1 MCFINPLFLTNSDLS
16 YISSAYQVETSS
28 IWYCRHSQDKLYF
41 LCPVV
46 SSQDQF
52 CNRISGLIIA
62 SQTCSFTSL
71 FIKSLSYPI
80 SFSTLTCSL
89 SEGSLRK
96 TVMCLLQLICI
107 LSLIFSFIIIYLKE
121 RVLINT
127 QKQVPLD
134 IQLANVSFSSMH
146 SVFPQYLFNK
156 LFFCLKFSALVWL
169 VKTTEP
175 IFLPIYI
182 QSRVSSKFSTAL
194 GSRMNN
200 YQVSGSLS

>member
-1 MCFINPLFLTNSDLS
+1 M
-16 YISSAYQVETSS
+16 
-28 IWYCRHSQDKLYF
+28 
-41 LCPVV
+41 V

-62 SQTCSFTSL
+62 SPTCSFISP

-107 LSLIFSFIIIYLKE
+107 LSLIFSFFISYL
-121 RVLINT
+121 NT

-134 IQLANVSFSSMH
+134 IQLANVSFSSMY

-156 LFFCLKFSALVWL
+156 LFFCLKFSALVL
-169 VKTTEP
+169 LMKTTEP

-194 GSRMNN
+194 ESRMND
-200 YQVSGSLS
+200 YQVLRSPFLVIPRQQKA